1 MTKHMKS
8 WSSTA
13 EAVLRSAMTS
23 NPYHKK
29 SDRSTGGSTGL
40 DRSSSTAFA
49 WLSRR
54 HSASL
59 NLRRSVSS
67 VSSRR
72 HSSPIEVKAAVA
84 SSTGNNSDNNSE
96 NSSSSSSS
104 PKSISK
110 RWKKVV
116 HKVLGNVEEEEVVVT
131 TSTQENQQN
140 NLKDGKWFRHPTA

>member
-1 MTKHMKS
+1 
-8 WSSTA
+8 
-13 EAVLRSAMTS
+13 MTS
-23 NPYHKK
+23 KPHHK
-29 SDRSTGGSTGL
+29 SDRSGSSGSGL

-72 HSSPIEVKAAVA
+72 HSSPIEVKAAAAASVA
-84 SSTGNNSDNNSE
+84 TNSTGNSDNTAE
-96 NSSSSSSS
+96 NSSSS

-116 HKVLGNVEEEEVVVT
+116 HKVLGNVEEEDLAT
-131 TSTQENQQN
+131 TSPN
-140 NLKDGKWFRHPTA
+140 NLKDGNSDIAV